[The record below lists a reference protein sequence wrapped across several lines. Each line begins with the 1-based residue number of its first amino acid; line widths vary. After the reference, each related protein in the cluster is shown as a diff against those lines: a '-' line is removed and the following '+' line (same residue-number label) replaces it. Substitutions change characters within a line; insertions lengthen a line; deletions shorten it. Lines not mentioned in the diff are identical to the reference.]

1 MNFRTDLAIET
12 KEMYHESKGEGV
24 EISGVEV
31 EVEKDQEVSVTRI
44 AITDENGEKVLGK
57 PKGNYITLEVQG
69 IINGD
74 EVQIEETKKKAAKIL
89 AKELKKMIS
98 FHFKLKVLVVGLGN
112 HRITPDSLGPDTVS
126 KVRVTRQLFLV
137 YEADGDYEMSCV
149 SGFIPGVMASTGIET
164 AEHIKRMVQLVEP
177 EVVIAIDSL
186 AARKAERI
194 STTIQIN
201 DTGIAPGTGTG
212 NMRKELNQD
221 SLGVKVIAIG
231 VPTVIDSKTLIL
243 EGVSDFLKDEK
254 EAEQHLEKQNLDMI
268 VTTTDIDQVVKD
280 FSDIIANGINITLHP
295 GIYS

>member
-1 MNFRTDLAIET
+1 MNLRTDLAIEN
-12 KEMYHESKGEGV
+12 KEIYHENSGKDV
-24 EISGVEV
+24 EISGVSV
-31 EVEKDQEVSVTRI
+31 EVEKENDISVTRI
-44 AITDENGEKVLGK
+44 GILDENGEKALGK

-69 IINGD
+69 IVNGD
-74 EVQIEETKKKAAKIL
+74 EVQIEDIKKKAARVL

-112 HRITPDSLGPDTVS
+112 HRVTPDSLGPDTVS

-149 SGFIPGVMASTGIET
+149 SGFVPGVMASTGIET
-164 AEHIKRMVQLVEP
+164 AEHIKRIVQLVNP

-212 NMRKELNQD
+212 NMRKELNEE

-243 EGVSDFLKDEK
+243 EGVQDYLKDEK
-254 EAEQHLEKQNLDMI
+254 AAEEHLDKQGLEMI
-268 VTTTDIDQVVKD
+268 VTTTDIDQIVKD